1 MNEHD
6 VRGRVR
12 AVVLE
17 LAPIAPPA
25 PAGNWDLVEDL
36 GYDSLGLIELAVAL
50 EQELSLPP
58 LSEHDSLGVTL
69 LDDVEDLV
77 IRVRES
83 GGR

>member
-1 MNEHD
+1 MNED
-6 VRGRVR
+6 AVRARVR

-17 LAPIAPPA
+17 LAPLEPPA
-25 PAGNWDLVEDL
+25 PAGNWDLVTDL

-69 LDDVEDLV
+69 LDDVEQLV
-77 IRVRES
+77 VRVMRTTQA
-83 GGR
+83 